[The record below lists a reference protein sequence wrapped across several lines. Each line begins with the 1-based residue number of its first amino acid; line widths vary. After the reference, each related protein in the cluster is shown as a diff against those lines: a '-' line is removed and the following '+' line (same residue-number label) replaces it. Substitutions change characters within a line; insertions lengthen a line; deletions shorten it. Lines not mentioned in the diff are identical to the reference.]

1 MKKIASC
8 FALLALASCSAAIY
22 AQTLATGDTR
32 TVSTP
37 SFPTVCKTVTA
48 QYTAADRATPP
59 SSDDTTLIQ
68 NALTACAGTGK
79 SVVLAASGS
88 YNAFYSGLLTVNGEG
103 LVVSSGVT
111 LYGGTSYSSAKELI
125 LVKGSNAFIGGP
137 GTIDGRGDLISGTP
151 RLVQTSSASN
161 FTIYDITLKQAAHPN
176 LYIEGGTG
184 ATVYNVTIW
193 TPASR
198 HNADGIDIDSISNV
212 SVINSIINAGDDG
225 IAVKTNSGAASNIT
239 VSGTKVYGT
248 HGLSIGSQTMYGVTN
263 ILFKNDY
270 VYGYD
275 QLTGATSTDANA
287 INIKTDYDCGGA
299 VKQVTYEN
307 ICITKAKH
315 LIVLNTNYG
324 ACTGKTG
331 TPVFSNIV
339 INGVKS
345 TSSLSSAYSLIEG
358 YNASNPITAY
368 VANISLD
375 TNTQNSAAQYATVYL
390 DNVNGWA
397 PTGTGLTT
405 KTFTLSGSVPTCSF

>member
-8 FALLALASCSAAIY
+8 FALLALASCSAAMY

-125 LVKGSNAFIGGP
+125 LVKGSNSFIGGP

-161 FTIYDITLKQAAHPN
+161 FTIYDVTLKQAAHPN

-198 HNADGIDIDSISNV
+198 HNADGIDIDSISIV

-239 VSGTKVYGT
+239 VSGT
-248 HGLSIGSQTMYGVTN
+248 
-263 ILFKNDY
+263 
-270 VYGYD
+270 
-275 QLTGATSTDANA
+275 
-287 INIKTDYDCGGA
+287 
-299 VKQVTYEN
+299 
-307 ICITKAKH
+307 
-315 LIVLNTNYG
+315 
-324 ACTGKTG
+324 
-331 TPVFSNIV
+331 
-339 INGVKS
+339 
-345 TSSLSSAYSLIEG
+345 
-358 YNASNPITAY
+358 
-368 VANISLD
+368 
-375 TNTQNSAAQYATVYL
+375 
-390 DNVNGWA
+390 
-397 PTGTGLTT
+397 
-405 KTFTLSGSVPTCSF
+405 